1 MSDFDKEAEREKL
14 REKYE
19 RDKQKREAT
28 EQMSEL
34 LLKGA
39 TMTNTHCGTCGDPIF
54 RYDGQEFCPTCE
66 EVVTDPEDA
75 PEGGDTTEPADTGG
89 DDADSSATEP
99 TADATAATPDAD
111 TNGTADQ
118 PATGQAAA
126 EHTSTDAGEPHTA
139 ADRAAPETEG
149 QTREA
154 APTAAGTGPAREVPS
169 TDPDATAPRV
179 STAPETVAGDDPSLA
194 SARASLA
201 RTVTQLA
208 REAEQSGDLERV
220 RAYLAATEEAADA
233 LDAVKRA
240 DR

>member
-19 RDKQKREAT
+19 RDKEKREAT

-54 RYDGQEFCPTCE
+54 RYDGQEFCATCE

-75 PEGGDTTEPADTGG
+75 PGSENGAEAAADDAPEPAAADDTT
-89 DDADSSATEP
+89 AT
-99 TADATAATPDAD
+99 DAD
-111 TNGTADQ
+111 TNDAADQSARQPTAESASTVTNESAGTADR
-118 PATGQAAA
+118 T
-126 EHTSTDAGEPHTA
+126 
-139 ADRAAPETEG
+139 APETGG
-149 QTREA
+149 QTGEVDA
-154 APTAAGTGPAREVPS
+154 TPTGTEPSHDVPS
-169 TDPDATAPRV
+169 ADPADTSTRV
-179 STAPETVAGDDPSLA
+179 STAPETVASGETSLA
-194 SARASLA
+194 SARASLT
-201 RTVTQLA
+201 RTVTELA
-208 REAEQSGDLERV
+208 QEAEQSGDLERV

-233 LDAVKRA
+233 LAAVKRA